1 MCLSCWINEA
11 IKGAARL
18 HIVFY
23 IWPIWCLGD
32 AECFWLLCDAMEED
46 PNLSI
51 PEPVIT
57 SGETLPPSLES
68 NLRTT
73 VASPT
78 MNPLVGPIEDYI
90 TLSIVL

>member
-1 MCLSCWINEA
+1 
-11 IKGAARL
+11 
-18 HIVFY
+18 
-23 IWPIWCLGD
+23 
-32 AECFWLLCDAMEED
+32 MEED